1 MTTHPAL
8 TKAGQQYA
16 KAYSTHYV
24 TKDLPGAMEL
34 YRGVM
39 AAFPE
44 SPEAGYS
51 RSQIKGIVTAVVPE
65 QVLLDANV
73 LLAKGQFLLRKKPG
87 TRPTPSEQA
96 AGESP
101 E

>member
-8 TKAGQQYA
+8 TKVGQQYA
-16 KAYSTHYV
+16 DAYSTHYV
-24 TKDLPGAMEL
+24 TKDLPAAIEL

-39 AAFPE
+39 TAFPE

-51 RSQIKGIVTAVVPE
+51 RSQIRGIVTAVVPE

-73 LLAKGQFLLRKKPG
+73 LLAKDQFLLGTKPG
-87 TRPTPSEQA
+87 ARSAPNERS
-96 AGESP
+96 AGKSP
-101 E
+101 G